1 MVEAVTPQVVW
12 RGFGTWSV
20 KGVSPSLHTV
30 HVLAAISLR
39 VNISTYKNYEISY
52 TKYVQ
57 YPFNVISNNI
67 CYSLML

>member
-12 RGFGTWSV
+12 GGFGSWSV
-20 KGVSPSLHTV
+20 KGVYPSLHKV
-30 HVLAAISLR
+30 HVLAAIYLR
-39 VNISTYKNYEISY
+39 VNITTYKNYEVSY
-52 TKYVQ
+52 NKYVL